1 MKHQIV
7 FFFTLILLIASC
19 CNKKTRIKDTAV
31 HTIHETSIATLVLP
45 REGETFK
52 CGDSIRFKFKINPDS
67 LIIIDSAVIT
77 NSKNIQN
84 KFYSG
89 FEKMSWNSSPARVGK
104 NILKVIF
111 YKKGRKETHTVSVVL
126 ISDIIPFEYK
136 YKVINKFPH
145 DNQAFTQGLL
155 YDDGML
161 YESTGLEGQ
170 STLRIVTIQT
180 GIPIMK
186 INLENQIF
194 AEGIA
199 LFNNQIYQLTYKS
212 QIGFIY
218 DKKTLQ
224 LIRRFDYPIKEGWG
238 LTSDGNHLIMSD
250 GSAQLYFIEPTYFSQ
265 VDQIEVFDNKGMI
278 TYLNELEYINGK
290 VLANIWYK
298 NIIVVIDPANG
309 KVTGKLDL
317 DKLIPHEIKQDPNKV
332 LNGIAWNP
340 LTKHILIT
348 GKNWPVLYELEIIP
362 PL

>member
-1 MKHQIV
+1 MKYHLS
-7 FFFTLILLIASC
+7 FFFTFVLLIASC
-19 CNKKTRIKDTAV
+19 CNKKTRTSDTPT
-31 HTIHETSIATLVLP
+31 HIEHESLMASLVLP
-45 REGETFK
+45 RDGDTFT
-52 CGDSIRFKFKINPDS
+52 CGDSIHFKFRINPDS
-67 LIIIDSAVIT
+67 LVLIDSAVIS
-77 NSKNIQN
+77 NNKNIQN
-84 KFYSG
+84 KFYTG
-89 FEKMSWNSSPARVGK
+89 FERMAWSSSNARVGK
-104 NILKVIF
+104 NILKVTF
-111 YKKGRKETHTVSVVL
+111 YKKGRKENHTISVILLSDL
-126 ISDIIPFEYK
+126 IPSEHK
-136 YKVINKFPH
+136 YKIINKFPH

-155 YDDGML
+155 YDNGVL

-218 DKKTLQ
+218 DKKNLQ

-250 GSAQLYFIEPTYFSQ
+250 GSAQLYFIEPVYFTQ
-265 VDQIEVFDNKGMI
+265 VDQIEVFDNKGMV

-298 NIIVVIDPANG
+298 NIVVIIDPLTG
-309 KVTGKLDL
+309 KVTGQINLE
-317 DKLIPHEIKQDPNKV
+317 KLIPAEIKQDPNKV

-340 LTKHILIT
+340 ATKHIFIT